1 MEAAKFKPGNNANPT
16 GANQHKRTARSK
28 STEPSTRD
36 HAAESANSAAGKIA
50 EATGASLY
58 SVKQLLALNK
68 AAESGDQSAKDGM
81 EAKQFKPGAC
91 PNPTGANQHK
101 RMARPKSGEPSTR
114 DHKAEPRRKHGRRCH
129 CRRPGDLVA

>member
-68 AAESGDQSAKDGM
+68 AAESGDQEAKERA
-81 EAKQFKPGAC
+81 EAKQFQAGNTGGPGEVKRR
-91 PNPTGANQHK
+91 TRNQVH
-101 RMARPKSGEPSTR
+101 R
-114 DHKAEPRRKHGRRCH
+114 
-129 CRRPGDLVA
+129 